1 MFSIVK
7 SSKERVDPLSGDKAV
22 MQTGAVTLLTSHLE
36 GDLEGGR
43 DSLRG
48 AGPWWQKTTQ
58 SNLQK
63 RQDLPGCPVVETLGF
78 QCRGLGRSPGWGTN
92 ISHAMLH
99 GQKNRKKKK
108 SINSKYKGPGKFLS
122 RYLSTFLSFSGLCLR
137 RGHEVG

>member
-1 MFSIVK
+1 MGKLFSIVK

-108 SINSKYKGPGKFLS
+108 INQFKIQRSRKVSLKISLNLPLFLWVVS
-122 RYLSTFLSFSGLCLR
+122 A
-137 RGHEVG
+137 